1 MQQLH
6 GSGKTTVLVER
17 IVNKI
22 INQKIDIDKLLIVT
36 FTNAAASEMRQR
48 ILEAI
53 YSKIDENP
61 ENTDLQRQI
70 LLLSKANISTIHS
83 FCLEVIKNYFYEIG
97 VSSNFRI
104 GDTSEIEL
112 LKQETLEE
120 VFEKLY
126 EENNEQFINLVNTY
140 SGYRDD
146 DTLKELILKIYNYS
160 QSMPFPEEWI
170 KMSVEKFNLENKL
183 EQDFA
188 KTLWGKILVEYFI
201 DEIKSCIN
209 ELEGLSIKLRKE
221 LDLEKYYGVILN
233 DIENLKSLVKE
244 NQTWDDI
251 YVNSNNIKFE
261 TWPRQAKTDCEL
273 KDESKSI
280 RDGVKDRVKD
290 LNKKIFIYSSE
301 EANKDIY
308 EMHSI
313 LKAIQDVI
321 LEFSSKYQE
330 NKKDKNIIDFNDIEH
345 YALKILVKKDEEGNS
360 VPTDIAKN
368 YKEKFVEIA
377 IDEYQDS
384 NLVQEYILTTISNGN
399 NIFMVGDV
407 KQSIYK
413 FRQARPELFL
423 EKYDKYVLAE
433 DENIECKEDTK
444 IQLFKNF
451 RSRKNILDITNI
463 VFQNIMSK
471 KLGDIDYDE
480 KEYLNCGASFEENKD
495 ILTSGKVELD
505 IIDLSKDETEEDA
518 VGVGFLPQG
527 HVVSVT
533 SLNSDGYPNLDPQ
546 DDVMLEKNE
555 TEAKFLANR
564 IKELLDSDL
573 YVYDKKQGYR
583 KVTYKDIVILLRT
596 TSNVANIYEKEL
608 NKLEL
613 PVFSDSTSSYFETE
627 EIQTILSVLRIIDNP
642 NSDIPLV
649 TVLRSEIG
657 GFTDNE
663 LVEIRLASK
672 NTSYYEALEEV
683 KKSSE
688 ESELKQKVISFLNM
702 LEEWQQKQEYLSLD
716 ELIWYI
722 YESTNYYDFVNSNPN
737 GELKT
742 ANLKLLFE
750 KAKDYEKASF
760 KGLYNFINYID
771 KISKSSGDQSSAKL
785 IGENENVIRIMSIHK
800 SKGLEFPVVFLC
812 GTGKMFNVQDLN
824 QSILLHQDMG
834 FGPKYINYERK
845 IEYNTLAKESI
856 RVKTLNEILS
866 EEMRLLYVALTRAKE
881 KLIITGCDK
890 NLKKSITQKESM
902 VSKENE
908 KLDIVNIRKA
918 KSYLDWLEL
927 VYVNNKEKIDEILEV
942 NFVNKN
948 EINDKSDVKE
958 DEQLKDNIRSW
969 NEENIELQKKVDK
982 LLSWEYPYM
991 KSTKIEAKA
1000 SVTDIAKGKK
1010 KELIDITEKPK
1021 FLSEKE
1027 KLNKAEIGTL
1037 MHLIMQKIDFRKTYN
1052 EELVK
1057 ELIQELIATKIIN
1070 ENQAQY
1076 INIQKILKFTKS
1088 DLYLELKEAKEVQK
1102 EKPFYIYISANEV
1115 YENQTEEKILVQGII
1130 DLYYINKDDK
1140 IVLVDYKTDYVTN
1153 NNEQE
1158 LIDKYKG
1165 QLEIYKRALEQ
1176 ALKKQVEAVYIYS
1189 IYLDR
1194 RIRL

>member
-1 MQQLH
+1 MQLLR

-17 IVNKI
+17 IINKI
-22 INQKIDIDKLLIVT
+22 INEKIDIDKLLIVT

-61 ENTDLQRQI
+61 ENLDLQRQI
-70 LLLSKANISTIHS
+70 LLLNKANISTIHS

-97 VSSNFRI
+97 ISSNFRI

-112 LKQETLEE
+112 LKQESLEE
-120 VFEKLY
+120 IFEKLY
-126 EENNEQFINLVNTY
+126 EEKNEEFIELVNTY

-146 DTLKELILKIYNYS
+146 DSLKELILKIYNYS
-160 QSMPFPEEWI
+160 QSMPFPAEWI
-170 KMSVEKFNLENKL
+170 NESVEKFNLSDKL
-183 EQDFA
+183 EQDFG

-201 DEIKSCIN
+201 DEIKSCISD
-209 ELEGLSIKLRKE
+209 LESLVIKLQRE
-221 LDLEKYYGVILN
+221 LDLEKYYSVILN
-233 DIENLKSLVKE
+233 DIENLKKLVKE
-244 NQTWDDI
+244 NESWNDI
-251 YVNSNNIKFE
+251 YINLNNIKFE

-273 KDESKSI
+273 KDECKEV
-280 RDGVKDRVKD
+280 RDEVKERVKD

-301 EANKDIY
+301 EANQDIY
-308 EMHSI
+308 EMYKI
-313 LKAIQDVI
+313 LKSLEKVI
-321 LEFSSKYQE
+321 LEFSNRYQE

-345 YALKILVKKDEEGNS
+345 YALKILVKKDEEENY
-360 VPTDIAKN
+360 VPTDIALN

-423 EKYDKYVLAE
+423 EKYDKYILAE
-433 DENIECKEDTK
+433 DEETTCNEDTK

-451 RSRKNILDITNI
+451 RSRKNVLDFTNI
-463 VFQNIMSK
+463 IFENIMSK
-471 KLGDIDYDE
+471 KLGDIDYNE
-480 KEYLNCGASFEENKD
+480 KEYLNLGANFEECNE
-495 ILTSGKVELD
+495 LTSGKVELD
-505 IIDLSKDETEEDA
+505 IIDLAENDD
-518 VGVGFLPQG
+518 VGVDD
-527 HVVSVT
+527 SV
-533 SLNSDGYPNLDPQ
+533 DPKQ
-546 DDVMLEKNE
+546 QNDDEQILEKTE
-555 TEAKFLANR
+555 LEAKFVANK
-564 IKELLDSDL
+564 IKELLDSNL
-573 YVYDKKQGYR
+573 HVYDKKQGYR

-596 TSNVANIYEKEL
+596 TSNVANTYEKEL

-649 TVLRSEIG
+649 TVMRSEIG

-683 KKSSE
+683 KNKSE
-688 ESELKQKVISFLNM
+688 ESKLKQKVIGFLKM
-702 LEEWQQKQEYLSLD
+702 LEEWQQKQEYLALD

-771 KISKSSGDQSSAKL
+771 KISKSSGDGLSAKL

-824 QSILLHQDMG
+824 ESILLHQDMG

-845 IEYNTLAKESI
+845 IEYNTLAKEAI
-856 RVKTLNEILS
+856 KVKTLNEILS

-890 NLKKSITQKESM
+890 DLKKSILQKENS
-902 VSKENE
+902 N
-908 KLDIVNIRKA
+908 LDIVNIRKA

-927 VYVNNKEKIDEILEV
+927 VYLNNKEKIDDILEAD
-942 NFVNKN
+942 FINKN
-948 EINDKSDVKE
+948 EIKEELDKKE
-958 DEQLKDNIRSW
+958 QETESNIRLW
-969 NEENIELQKKVDK
+969 NEVDK
-982 LLSWEYPYM
+982 ELENKVEKLLNWEYPYI
-991 KSTKIEAKA
+991 KSTMIAVKA
-1000 SVTDIAKGKK
+1000 SVTEISKGKK
-1010 KELIDITEKPK
+1010 KDLIDITEKPK
-1021 FLSEKE
+1021 FLSEKQE
-1027 KLNKAEIGTL
+1027 LNKAEIGTL
-1037 MHLIMQKIDFRKTYN
+1037 MHLVLQKLDFSKIYTQGTI
-1052 EELVK
+1052 K
-1057 ELIQELIATKIIN
+1057 ELIQELIASKIIN
-1070 ENQAQY
+1070 ENQSKY
-1076 INIQKILKFTKS
+1076 INIQKILKFTES
-1088 DLYLELKEAKEVQK
+1088 DLYKELKVAKEVHK
-1102 EKPFYIYISANEV
+1102 EKPFYIYISSNEI
-1115 YENQTEEKILVQGII
+1115 YNDETDEKILVQGII
-1130 DLYYINKDDK
+1130 DLYYIDK
-1140 IVLVDYKTDYVTN
+1140 NGKLILVDYKTDYVAN

-1176 ALKKQVEAVYIYS
+1176 ALNKPVEAVYIYS
-1189 IYLDR
+1189 TDLGKKVLI
-1194 RIRL
+1194 

>member
-1 MQQLH
+1 MQLLR

-17 IVNKI
+17 IINKI
-22 INQKIDIDKLLIVT
+22 INEKIDIDKLLIVT

-61 ENTDLQRQI
+61 ENLDLQRQI
-70 LLLSKANISTIHS
+70 LLLNKANISTIHS

-126 EENNEQFINLVNTY
+126 EEKNEEFIELVNTY
-140 SGYRDD
+140 CGYRDD
-146 DTLKELILKIYNYS
+146 STLKELILKTYNYS
-160 QSMPFPEEWI
+160 QSMPFPIEWI
-170 KMSVEKFNLENKL
+170 KESVEKLNLKDKM
-183 EQDFA
+183 EQDFG
-188 KTLWGKILVEYFI
+188 KTLWGAILLEYFI
-201 DEIKSCIN
+201 DEIKSCISD
-209 ELEGLSIKLRKE
+209 LEGLFIKLQKE
-221 LDLEKYYGVILN
+221 FDLERYYSVILN
-233 DIENLKSLVKE
+233 DIENLKTLIKE

-251 YVNSNNIKFE
+251 YINLNNVRFE
-261 TWPRQAKTDCEL
+261 TWPRQSKTDCEL
-273 KDESKSI
+273 KDECKTI
-280 RDGVKDRVKD
+280 RDEVKERVKD

-301 EANKDIY
+301 EANQDIY
-308 EMHSI
+308 EMYKI
-313 LKAIQDVI
+313 LKSLQQII
-321 LEFSSKYQE
+321 LEFSNKYQE

-345 YALKILVKKDEEGNS
+345 YALKILLKKDEEENY
-360 VPTDIAKN
+360 VPTDIALN

-423 EKYDKYVLAE
+423 EKYDKYILAE
-433 DENIECKEDTK
+433 DENITCKEDTK

-451 RSRKNILDITNI
+451 RSRKNVLDFTNI
-463 VFQNIMSK
+463 IFENIMSK
-471 KLGDIDYDE
+471 KLGDIDYNE
-480 KEYLNCGASFEENKD
+480 KEYLNLGANFEASNE
-495 ILTSGKVELD
+495 LASGKVELD
-505 IIDLSKDETEEDA
+505 IIDLSSEETEENEVDEA
-518 VGVGFLPQG
+518 
-527 HVVSVT
+527 
-533 SLNSDGYPNLDPQ
+533 
-546 DDVMLEKNE
+546 MLEKTE
-555 TEAKFLANR
+555 LEAKFVASR
-564 IKELLDSDL
+564 IKELLDSNL
-573 YVYDKKQGYR
+573 HVYDKKQGYR

-596 TSNVANIYEKEL
+596 TSNVANVYEKEL
-608 NKLEL
+608 NKIEL
-613 PVFSDSTSSYFETE
+613 PVFSDSASSYFETE

-649 TVLRSEIG
+649 TVMRSKIG

-683 KKSSE
+683 KNSNE
-688 ESELKQKVISFLNM
+688 ESELKQKVVSFLNM
-702 LEEWQQKQEYLSLD
+702 LEEWQQKQEYLALD

-771 KISKSSGDQSSAKL
+771 KISKSSGDVGSAKL

-845 IEYNTLAKESI
+845 IEYNTLAKEAI

-890 NLKKSITQKESM
+890 NLKESVVQKENS
-902 VSKENE
+902 N
-908 KLDIVNIRKA
+908 LDIVNIRKA

-927 VYVNNKEKIDEILEV
+927 VYLKNKEKIDDILEV

-948 EINDKSDVKE
+948 DIKEGLNSEEKSEKSINGLDEVDKK
-958 DEQLKDNIRSW
+958 I
-969 NEENIELQKKVDK
+969 EEKVDN
-982 LLSWEYPYM
+982 LLNWKYLYI
-991 KSTKIEAKA
+991 KSTEMEGKA

-1010 KELIDITEKPK
+1010 KNLIDITEKPK
-1021 FLSEKE
+1021 FLNENQE
-1027 KLNKAEIGTL
+1027 LNKTEIGTL
-1037 MHLIMQKIDFRKTYN
+1037 MHLVLQKLDFTETYT
-1052 EELVK
+1052 EETIK
-1057 ELIQELIATKIIN
+1057 ELIQQLIASKIIN
-1070 ENQAQY
+1070 ENQAKY
-1076 INIQKILKFTKS
+1076 INTQKILKFTES
-1088 DLYLELKEAKEVQK
+1088 ELYKELKEAKEVHK
-1102 EKPFYIYISANEV
+1102 EKPFYIYISSDEL
-1115 YENQTEEKILVQGII
+1115 YSDGTDEKILVQGII
-1130 DLYYINKDDK
+1130 DLYYIDK
-1140 IVLVDYKTDYVTN
+1140 NDKLILVDYKTDYVAN
-1153 NNEQE
+1153 DEQE
-1158 LIDKYKG
+1158 LVDKY
-1165 QLEIYKRALEQ
+1165 
-1176 ALKKQVEAVYIYS
+1176 
-1189 IYLDR
+1189 
-1194 RIRL
+1194 

>member
-1 MQQLH
+1 MQLLR

-17 IVNKI
+17 IINKI
-22 INQKIDIDKLLIVT
+22 INEKIDIDKLLIVT

-61 ENTDLQRQI
+61 ENLDLQRQI
-70 LLLSKANISTIHS
+70 LLLNKANISTIHS

-97 VSSNFRI
+97 ISSNFRI

-126 EENNEQFINLVNTY
+126 EEKNEEFIELVNIY

-146 DTLKELILKIYNYS
+146 SSLKELILKIYNYS
-160 QSMPFPEEWI
+160 QSMPFPAEWI
-170 KMSVEKFNLENKL
+170 NESVEKFNLENKL
-183 EQDFA
+183 EQDFG
-188 KTLWGKILVEYFI
+188 KTLWGQILLEYFI
-201 DEIKSCIN
+201 DEIKSCISD
-209 ELEGLSIKLRKE
+209 LEGLTIKLERE
-221 LDLEKYYGVILN
+221 FDLERYYSVILN
-233 DIENLKSLVKE
+233 DIENLKKLVKE
-244 NQTWDDI
+244 NQTWNDI
-251 YVNSNNIKFE
+251 YINLNNIKFE

-273 KDESKSI
+273 KDECKQI
-280 RDGVKDRVKD
+280 RDEVKERVKD

-301 EANKDIY
+301 EANQDIY
-308 EMHSI
+308 EMYGI
-313 LKAIQDVI
+313 LKSLQQVI
-321 LEFSSKYQE
+321 LEFSNKYQE

-345 YALKILVKKDEEGNS
+345 YALKILVKKDEEENY
-360 VPTDIAKN
+360 VPTDIALN

-423 EKYDKYVLAE
+423 EKYDKYILAE
-433 DENIECKEDTK
+433 DEEVTCNEDTK

-451 RSRKNILDITNI
+451 RSRKNVLDFTNI
-463 VFQNIMSK
+463 IFENIMSK
-471 KLGDIDYDE
+471 KLGDIDYNE
-480 KEYLNCGASFEENKD
+480 KEYLNLGADFEECKE
-495 ILTSGKVELD
+495 LTSGKVELD
-505 IIDLSKDETEEDA
+505 IIDLSEQIEEEN
-518 VGVGFLPQG
+518 VGVALLG
-527 HVVSVT
+527 
-533 SLNSDGYPNLDPQ
+533 DPQ
-546 DDVMLEKNE
+546 QNDDVVLEKTE
-555 TEAKFLANR
+555 LEAKFVSNR
-564 IKELLDSDL
+564 IKELLESNL
-573 YVYDKKQGYR
+573 HIYDKKHGYR
-583 KVTYKDIVILLRT
+583 KITYKDIVILLRT

-649 TVLRSEIG
+649 TVMRSEIG

-683 KKSSE
+683 KN
-688 ESELKQKVISFLNM
+688 ESGESNLKQKVIGFLKM
-702 LEEWQQKQEYLSLD
+702 LEEWQQKQEYLALD

-771 KISKSSGDQSSAKL
+771 KISKSSGDVGSAKL

-824 QSILLHQDMG
+824 QNILLHQDMG

-845 IEYNTLAKESI
+845 IEYNTLAKEAI

-890 NLKKSITQKESM
+890 NLKKSISQKENS
-902 VSKENE
+902 N
-908 KLDIVNIRKA
+908 LDIVNIRKA

-927 VYVNNKEKIDEILEV
+927 VHLNDKEKTDDILEV

-948 EINDKSDVKE
+948 EIKE
-958 DEQLKDNIRSW
+958 ELDNKEQETEGNIRLW
-969 NEENIELQKKVDK
+969 NEVDK
-982 LLSWEYPYM
+982 ELENKVEKLLNWEYPYI
-991 KSTKIEAKA
+991 KSTMIGVKA
-1000 SVTDIAKGKK
+1000 SVTGISKGKK
-1010 KELIDITEKPK
+1010 KDLIDITEKPK
-1021 FLSEKE
+1021 FLSEKQE
-1027 KLNKAEIGTL
+1027 LSKAEIGTL
-1037 MHLIMQKIDFRKTYN
+1037 MHLVMQKLDFSKIYDEDR
-1052 EELVK
+1052 VK
-1057 ELIQELIATKIIN
+1057 ELVQELIASKIIN
-1070 ENQAQY
+1070 ENQARY
-1076 INIQKILKFTKS
+1076 INVQKVLKFTES
-1088 DLYLELKEAKEVQK
+1088 NLYLELKEAKEVHK
-1102 EKPFYIYISANEV
+1102 EKPFYIYISSNEI
-1115 YENQTEEKILVQGII
+1115 YNDETDEKILVQGII
-1130 DLYYINKDDK
+1130 DLYYIDK
-1140 IVLVDYKTDYVTN
+1140 NGKLILVDYKTDYVAD

-1176 ALKKQVEAVYIYS
+1176 ALNKKVEAVYIYS
-1189 IYLDR
+1189 THLDKK
-1194 RIRL
+1194 ISL

>member
-1 MQQLH
+1 MQQLR

-22 INQKIDIDKLLIVT
+22 INERIDIDKLLIVT
-36 FTNAAASEMRQR
+36 FTNAAAAEMRQR

-53 YSKIDENP
+53 YEKIDENP
-61 ENTDLQRQI
+61 DNTDLQKQII
-70 LLLSKANISTIHS
+70 LLNKANISTIHS

-97 VSSNFRI
+97 ISSNFRI

-126 EENNEQFINLVNTY
+126 EEKNEQFINLVNTY

-146 DTLKELILKIYNYS
+146 DSLKELILKIYNYS

-170 KMSVEKFNLENKL
+170 KESTEKFNLRDSL
-183 EQDFA
+183 EQDFS
-188 KTLWGKILVEYFI
+188 KTSWGKILLDFFC
-201 DEIKSCIN
+201 DEVKSCISD
-209 ELEGLSIKLRKE
+209 LEKASTNLKGE

-233 DIENLKSLVKE
+233 DIENLKSLVKDD
-244 NQTWDDI
+244 QTWDDI
-251 YVNSNNIKFE
+251 YIKINNIKFE
-261 TWPRQAKTDCEL
+261 TWPRQAITDSEL
-273 KDESKSI
+273 KDKCKEI
-280 RDGVKDRVKD
+280 RDNVKNRIKD
-290 LNKKIFIYSSE
+290 LSKKLFIYSSN
-301 EANKDIY
+301 EANIDIY
-308 EMHSI
+308 EMYTI
-313 LKAIQDVI
+313 LKAMQDVI
-321 LEFSSKYQE
+321 LEFSKKYQE

-345 YALKILVKKDEEGNS
+345 YALKILVRKDGEGNYI
-360 VPTDIAKN
+360 PTDVAMN
-368 YKEKFVEIA
+368 YKKKFVEIA

-433 DENIECKEDTK
+433 DEEIKCMEDTK
-444 IQLFKNF
+444 IQLFQNF

-463 VFQNIMSK
+463 IFEDIMSK
-471 KLGDIDYDE
+471 KLGDIDYNE
-480 KEYLNCGASFEENKD
+480 KEYLNCGANFEEPNEE
-495 ILTSGKVELD
+495 IQLSGKVELD
-505 IIDLSKDETEEDA
+505 IIDLADEED
-518 VGVGFLPQG
+518 GVEDNEAEE
-527 HVVSVT
+527 VI
-533 SLNSDGYPNLDPQ
+533 
-546 DDVMLEKNE
+546 LEKAE
-555 TEAKFLANR
+555 IEAKFVANR
-564 IKELLDSDL
+564 IKELLDSNL
-573 YVYDKKQGYR
+573 HVYDRKQGYR

-596 TSNVANIYEKEL
+596 TSNVANIYEREL

-627 EIQTILSVLRIIDNP
+627 EIQTILSVLKIIDNP
-642 NSDIPLV
+642 NSDIPLAC
-649 TVLRSEIG
+649 VLRSEIG

-663 LVEIRLASK
+663 LVEIRLNSK
-672 NTSYYEALEEV
+672 NTSYYEALEEM
-683 KKSSE
+683 KNSNE
-688 ESELKQKVISFLNM
+688 ESALKIKVIEFLKM

-771 KISKSSGDQSSAKL
+771 KISKSSGDMGSAKL

-845 IEYNTLAKESI
+845 IEYSTLAKEAI
-856 RVKTLNEILS
+856 RIKSLNEILS
-866 EEMRLLYVALTRAKE
+866 EEMRLLYVATTRAKE

-890 NLKKSITQKESM
+890 NLKKSLAEKESM
-902 VSKENE
+902 TSKEG

-927 VYVNNKEKIDEILEV
+927 VYVNNKEEIEDILETK
-942 NFVNKN
+942 FLNKN
-948 EINDKSDVKE
+948 EIKENENSDEKE
-958 DEQLKDNIRSW
+958 EVDNKLEDWKNGDE
-969 NEENIELQKKVDK
+969 ELLSKVDK
-982 LLSWEYPYM
+982 LLSWKYPYM
-991 KSTKIEAKA
+991 MSTKIEGKA
-1000 SVTDIAKGKK
+1000 SVTDIAKGKR

-1021 FLSEKE
+1021 FLNKNQELS
-1027 KLNKAEIGTL
+1027 KAEIGTL
-1037 MHLIMQKIDFRKTYN
+1037 MHLIMQKLDSKKDYDERDI
-1052 EELVK
+1052 K
-1057 ELIQELIATKIIN
+1057 ELIQELIASKIIN
-1070 ENQAQY
+1070 ENQAKY
-1076 INIQKILKFTKS
+1076 INVKKILNFARS
-1088 DLYLELKEAKEVQK
+1088 DFYKELKEAKEIQK
-1102 EKPFYIYISANEV
+1102 ERPFYIYISSKEI
-1115 YENQTEEKILVQGII
+1115 YDDETDEKILVQGII
-1130 DLYYINKDDK
+1130 DLYYINKDNQL
-1140 IVLVDYKTDYVTN
+1140 ILVDYKTDYVAN

-1165 QLEIYKRALEQ
+1165 QLSIYKRALEQ
-1176 ALKKQVEAVYIYS
+1176 ALNRKVEAAYIYS
-1189 IYLDR
+1189 IYLDKKLECK
-1194 RIRL
+1194 I

>member
-1 MQQLH
+1 MQRLL

-17 IVNKI
+17 IVKKI
-22 INQKIDIDKLLIVT
+22 INDRIDIDKLLIVT
-36 FTNAAASEMRQR
+36 FTNAAAAEMRQR

-53 YSKIDENP
+53 YEKIDENP
-61 ENTDLQRQI
+61 DNTDLQKQII
-70 LLLSKANISTIHS
+70 LLNKANISTIHA

-97 VSSNFRI
+97 ISSNFRI

-126 EENNEQFINLVNTY
+126 EEKNEQFINLVNTY

-146 DTLKELILKIYNYS
+146 DSLKELILKIYNYS

-170 KMSVEKFNLENKL
+170 KESTEKFNLREAI
-183 EQDFA
+183 EQDFS
-188 KTLWGKILVEYFI
+188 KTLWGKILVDFFY
-201 DEIKSCIN
+201 DEVKSCISD
-209 ELEGLSIKLRKE
+209 LEKVSTNLKEE

-233 DIENLKSLVKE
+233 DIENLKSLVKDD
-244 NQTWDDI
+244 QTWDDI
-251 YVNSNNIKFE
+251 YIKINNIKFE
-261 TWPRQAKTDCEL
+261 TWPRQAKTDSEL
-273 KDESKSI
+273 KDKCKEI
-280 RDGVKDRVKD
+280 RDNVKNRIKD
-290 LNKKIFIYSSE
+290 LSKKLFIYSSN
-301 EANKDIY
+301 EANIDIY
-308 EMHSI
+308 EMYTI
-313 LKAIQDVI
+313 LKAMQDVI
-321 LEFSSKYQE
+321 LEFSKKYQE

-345 YALKILVKKDEEGNS
+345 YALKILVRKDEEGNYI
-360 VPTDIAKN
+360 PTDVSMN
-368 YKEKFVEIA
+368 YKKKFVEIA

-433 DENIECKEDTK
+433 DEEINCMEDTK
-444 IQLFKNF
+444 IQLFQNF
-451 RSRKNILDITNI
+451 RSRKNILNITNI
-463 VFQNIMSK
+463 IFEDIMSK
-471 KLGDIDYDE
+471 KLGDIDYNE
-480 KEYLNCGASFEENKD
+480 KEYLNCGANFEEPNKE
-495 ILTSGKVELD
+495 IQLSGKVELD
-505 IIDLSKDETEEDA
+505 IIDLADEED
-518 VGVGFLPQG
+518 GVEDNEAEE
-527 HVVSVT
+527 VI
-533 SLNSDGYPNLDPQ
+533 
-546 DDVMLEKNE
+546 LEKAE
-555 TEAKFLANR
+555 IEAKFVANR
-564 IKELLDSDL
+564 IKELLDSNL
-573 YVYDKKQGYR
+573 HVYDRKQGYR

-596 TSNVANIYEKEL
+596 TSNVANIYEREL
-608 NKLEL
+608 NKLDL

-627 EIQTILSVLRIIDNP
+627 EIQTILSVLKIIDNP
-642 NSDIPLV
+642 NSDIPLAC
-649 TVLRSEIG
+649 VLRSEIG

-663 LVEIRLASK
+663 LVEIRLNSK
-672 NTSYYEALEEV
+672 NTSYYEALEEM
-683 KKSSE
+683 KNSNE
-688 ESELKQKVISFLNM
+688 ESALKIKVIEFLKM

-771 KISKSSGDQSSAKL
+771 KISKSSGDMGSAKL

-845 IEYNTLAKESI
+845 IEYSTLAKEAI
-856 RVKTLNEILS
+856 RIKSLNEILS
-866 EEMRLLYVALTRAKE
+866 EEMRLLYVATTRAKE

-890 NLKKSITQKESM
+890 NLKKSLAEKESM
-902 VSKENE
+902 TSKINSE
-908 KLDIVNIRKA
+908 KLDIANIRKA

-927 VYVNNKEKIDEILEV
+927 VYVNNKDKIEDILETK
-942 NFVNKN
+942 FLNKN
-948 EINDKSDVKE
+948 EIKENEVYDK
-958 DEQLKDNIRSW
+958 
-969 NEENIELQKKVDK
+969 NEEVNSELEDWKNEGQELLSKVDK
-982 LLSWEYPYM
+982 LLSWKYPYM
-991 KSTKIEAKA
+991 TSTKIEGKA
-1000 SVTDIAKGKK
+1000 SVTDIAKGKR

-1021 FLSEKE
+1021 FLNQSEK
-1027 KLNKAEIGTL
+1027 LSKAEIGTL
-1037 MHLIMQKIDFRKTYN
+1037 MHLIMQKLDFKKDYD
-1052 EELVK
+1052 EKDIK
-1057 ELIQELIATKIIN
+1057 ELIQLLIASKIIN
-1070 ENQAQY
+1070 ENQAKY
-1076 INIQKILKFTKS
+1076 INVKKILNFTGS
-1088 DLYLELKEAKEVQK
+1088 DFYKELKEAKEIQK
-1102 EKPFYIYISANEV
+1102 ERPFYIYISSKEI
-1115 YENQTEEKILVQGII
+1115 YDDEIDEKILVQGII
-1130 DLYYINKDDK
+1130 DLYYINKDDQL
-1140 IVLVDYKTDYVTN
+1140 ILVDYKTDYVAN

-1165 QLEIYKRALEQ
+1165 QLSIYKRALEQ
-1176 ALKKQVEAVYIYS
+1176 ALNRKVEAAYIYS
-1189 IYLDR
+1189 IYLDKK
-1194 RIRL
+1194 IECKI

>member
-1 MQQLH
+1 MQLLR

-17 IVNKI
+17 IINKI
-22 INQKIDIDKLLIVT
+22 INEKIDIDKLLIVT

-61 ENTDLQRQI
+61 ENLDLQRQI
-70 LLLSKANISTIHS
+70 LLLNKANISTIHS

-97 VSSNFRI
+97 ISSNFRI

-112 LKQETLEE
+112 LKQESLEE
-120 VFEKLY
+120 IFEKLY
-126 EENNEQFINLVNTY
+126 EEKNEEFIELVNTY

-146 DTLKELILKIYNYS
+146 DSLKELILKIYNYS
-160 QSMPFPEEWI
+160 QSMPFPAEWI
-170 KMSVEKFNLENKL
+170 NESVERFNLSDKL
-183 EQDFA
+183 EQDFE

-209 ELEGLSIKLRKE
+209 DLQNLVTKLERE
-221 LDLEKYYGVILN
+221 FDLERYYWLILN
-233 DIENLKSLVKE
+233 DIENLKYLVKE
-244 NQTWDDI
+244 NESWNDI
-251 YVNSNNIKFE
+251 YINLNNIKFE

-273 KDESKSI
+273 KDECKEV
-280 RDGVKDRVKD
+280 RDEVKERVKD

-301 EANKDIY
+301 EANQDIY
-308 EMHSI
+308 EMYGI
-313 LKAIQDVI
+313 LKSLQQVI
-321 LEFSSKYQE
+321 LEFSNKYQE

-345 YALKILVKKDEEGNS
+345 YALKILVKKDEEENY
-360 VPTDIAKN
+360 VPTDIALN

-423 EKYDKYVLAE
+423 EKYDKYILAE
-433 DENIECKEDTK
+433 DEGTTCNEDTK

-451 RSRKNILDITNI
+451 RSRKNVLDFTNI
-463 VFQNIMSK
+463 IFENIMSK
-471 KLGDIDYDE
+471 KLGDIDYNE
-480 KEYLNCGASFEENKD
+480 KEYLNLGANFEECKE
-495 ILTSGKVELD
+495 LTSDKVELD
-505 IIDLSKDETEEDA
+505 IIDLAENDD
-518 VGVGFLPQG
+518 VGVDD
-527 HVVSVT
+527 SV
-533 SLNSDGYPNLDPQ
+533 DPQ
-546 DDVMLEKNE
+546 QNDDDIILEKTE
-555 TEAKFLANR
+555 LEAKFVSNR
-564 IKELLDSDL
+564 IKELLDSNL
-573 YVYDKKQGYR
+573 HVYDKKQGYR

-613 PVFSDSTSSYFETE
+613 PVFSDSTTSYFETE

-649 TVLRSEIG
+649 TVMRSEIG

-683 KKSSE
+683 KNKSE
-688 ESELKQKVISFLNM
+688 ESKLKQKVIGFLKM
-702 LEEWQQKQEYLSLD
+702 LEEWQQKQEYLALD

-771 KISKSSGDQSSAKL
+771 KISKSSGDGLSAKL

-824 QSILLHQDMG
+824 ESILLHQDMG

-845 IEYNTLAKESI
+845 IEYNTLAKEAI

-890 NLKKSITQKESM
+890 NLKKSISQKENS
-902 VSKENE
+902 N
-908 KLDIVNIRKA
+908 LDIVNIRKA

-927 VYVNNKEKIDEILEV
+927 VYLNNKEKIDDILEV
-942 NFVNKN
+942 DFINKN
-948 EINDKSDVKE
+948 EIKE
-958 DEQLKDNIRSW
+958 ELDNKEQETESNIRLW
-969 NEENIELQKKVDK
+969 NEVDK
-982 LLSWEYPYM
+982 ELENKVEKLLNWEYPYI
-991 KSTKIEAKA
+991 KSTMIGVKA
-1000 SVTDIAKGKK
+1000 SVTEISKGKK
-1010 KELIDITEKPK
+1010 KDLIDITEKPK
-1021 FLSEKE
+1021 FLSEKQE
-1027 KLNKAEIGTL
+1027 LNKAEIGTL
-1037 MHLIMQKIDFRKTYN
+1037 MHLVIQKLDFDKTYDEN
-1052 EELVK
+1052 LIK
-1057 ELIQELIATKIIN
+1057 ELIQELIASKIIN
-1070 ENQAQY
+1070 ENQARY
-1076 INIQKILKFTKS
+1076 INIQKVLKFTES
-1088 DLYLELKEAKEVQK
+1088 DLYLELREAKEVHK
-1102 EKPFYIYISANEV
+1102 EKPFYIYISSNEI
-1115 YENQTEEKILVQGII
+1115 YNDETNEKILVQGII
-1130 DLYYINKDDK
+1130 DLYYINKEDK
-1140 IVLVDYKTDYVTN
+1140 LILVDYKTDYVAN

-1176 ALKKQVEAVYIYS
+1176 ALNKPVEAVYIYS

-1194 RIRL
+1194 KILI

>member
-1 MQQLH
+1 MQLLR

-17 IVNKI
+17 IINKI
-22 INQKIDIDKLLIVT
+22 INDKIDIDKLLIVT

-70 LLLSKANISTIHS
+70 SLLNKANISTIHS

-126 EENNEQFINLVNTY
+126 EEKNEEFIELVNTY

-146 DTLKELILKIYNYS
+146 DTLKELVLKIYNYS
-160 QSMPFPEEWI
+160 QSMPFPDEWI
-170 KMSVEKFNLENKL
+170 KESVEKFNLKDEL
-183 EQDFA
+183 EQDFG
-188 KTLWGKILVEYFI
+188 KTLWGKILSEYFT
-201 DEIKSCIN
+201 DEIKSCISD
-209 ELEGLSIKLRKE
+209 LEGLSIKIQKE
-221 LDLEKYYGVILN
+221 IDLERYYSVILN

-244 NQTWDDI
+244 NENWDDI
-251 YVNSNNIKFE
+251 YINLNSIKFE
-261 TWPRQAKTDCEL
+261 TWPRQSKTDCEL
-273 KDESKSI
+273 KDECKQI
-280 RDGVKDRVKD
+280 RDAVKDRVKD
-290 LNKKIFIYSSE
+290 LNKKIFIYSSD
-301 EANKDIY
+301 EANQDIY
-308 EMHSI
+308 EMHSV
-313 LKAIQDVI
+313 LNVLQKVI
-321 LEFSSKYQE
+321 LEFSNKYQE

-345 YALKILVKKDEEGNS
+345 YALKILVKKDEQGKYI
-360 VPTDIAKN
+360 PTDIALN

-413 FRQARPELFL
+413 FRGARPELFL
-423 EKYDKYVLAE
+423 EKYDKYILAE
-433 DENIECKEDTK
+433 DESAQCKEDTK

-451 RSRKNILDITNI
+451 RSRKSVLDFTNI
-463 VFQNIMSK
+463 IFENIMSK
-471 KLGDIDYDE
+471 KLGDIDYNE
-480 KEYLNCGASFEENKD
+480 KEYLNLGANFEECD
-495 ILTSGKVELD
+495 QLTSGKVELD
-505 IIDLSKDETEEDA
+505 IIELSENED
-518 VGVGFLPQG
+518 VGVDVLG
-527 HVVSVT
+527 
-533 SLNSDGYPNLDPQ
+533 DPQ
-546 DDVMLEKNE
+546 QNDDDIILEK
-555 TEAKFLANR
+555 TELEARFVANR
-564 IKELLDSDL
+564 IKELLDSNL
-573 YVYDKKQGYR
+573 HIYDKKQGCR

-613 PVFSDSTSSYFETE
+613 PVFSDSTLSYFETE

-649 TVLRSEIG
+649 TVMRSEIG

-683 KKSSE
+683 KNSNE
-688 ESELKQKVISFLNM
+688 ESNLKEKVIDFLSM
-702 LEEWQQKQEYLSLD
+702 LEEWQQKQEYLALD

-771 KISKSSGDQSSAKL
+771 KISKSSGDVGSAKL

-824 QSILLHQDMG
+824 ENILLHQDMG

-845 IEYNTLAKESI
+845 IEYNTLAKEAI

-881 KLIITGCDK
+881 QLIITGCDK
-890 NLKKSITQKESM
+890 NLKKSIAQKETG
-902 VSKENE
+902 NI
-908 KLDIVNIRKA
+908 DIVNIRKA

-927 VYVNNKEKIDEILEV
+927 VYLNNKEKTDDILEV
-942 NFVNKN
+942 NFINKN
-948 EINDKSDVKE
+948 EIKE
-958 DEQLKDNIRSW
+958 NLN
-969 NEENIELQKKVDK
+969 NEEQTEKNINDLNEVDKELEDKVDK
-982 LLSWEYPYM
+982 LLNWKYLYINSAEM
-991 KSTKIEAKA
+991 EGKA

-1010 KELIDITEKPK
+1010 KNLIDITEKPK
-1021 FLSEKE
+1021 FLNGSQE
-1027 KLNKAEIGTL
+1027 LNKAEIGTL
-1037 MHLIMQKIDFRKTYN
+1037 MHLVLQKLDFTATYT
-1052 EELVK
+1052 EVTIK
-1057 ELIQELIATKIIN
+1057 ELIQRLIASKIIN
-1070 ENQAQY
+1070 ENQAKY
-1076 INIQKILKFTKS
+1076 IDIEKILKFTES
-1088 DLYLELKEAKEVQK
+1088 DLYKELKEAKELQK
-1102 EKPFYIYISANEV
+1102 EKPFYIYISSNEI
-1115 YENQTEEKILVQGII
+1115 YNDETDEKILVQGII
-1130 DLYYINKDDK
+1130 DLYYIDK
-1140 IVLVDYKTDYVTN
+1140 NDKLILVDYKTDYVSK

-1165 QLEIYKRALEQ
+1165 QLDIYKRALEQ
-1176 ALKKQVEAVYIYS
+1176 ALNRPVEAVYIYS
-1189 IYLDR
+1189 TYLNKK
-1194 RIRL
+1194 LANLHNL

>member
-1 MQQLH
+1 MQLLH

-17 IVNKI
+17 IINKI
-22 INQKIDIDKLLIVT
+22 INEKIDIDKLLIVT
-36 FTNAAASEMRQR
+36 FTNAVASEMRQR

-53 YSKIDENP
+53 YSKIDANP
-61 ENTDLQRQI
+61 DNLDLQRQI
-70 LLLSKANISTIHS
+70 LLLNKANISTIHS

-126 EENNEQFINLVNTY
+126 EEKNEEFIELVNTY

-146 DTLKELILKIYNYS
+146 ESLKELILKIYNYS
-160 QSMPFPEEWI
+160 QSMPFPGEWI
-170 KMSVEKFNLENKL
+170 KKSVEKFNLKDEL
-183 EQDFA
+183 EKDFG
-188 KTLWGKILVEYFI
+188 KTLWGKILLEYFI
-201 DEIKSCIN
+201 DEIKSCIRDLE
-209 ELEGLSIKLRKE
+209 ELTIKLQRE
-221 LDLEKYYGVILN
+221 FDLERYYSVISS
-233 DIENLKSLVKE
+233 DIENLKSLIKE

-251 YVNSNNIKFE
+251 YINLNNIKFE
-261 TWPRQAKTDCEL
+261 TWPRQAKTDCDL
-273 KDESKSI
+273 KDECKVV
-280 RDGVKDRVKD
+280 RDEVKERVKD
-290 LNKKIFIYSSE
+290 LAKKIFIYSSK
-301 EANKDIY
+301 EANEDIY
-308 EMHSI
+308 EMHNI
-313 LKAIQDVI
+313 LNALQKVI
-321 LEFSSKYQE
+321 LEFSNKYQE

-345 YALKILVKKDEEGNS
+345 YALKILVKKDEKGNYI
-360 VPTDIAKN
+360 PTDVALN

-399 NIFMVGDV
+399 NVFMVGDV

-423 EKYDKYVLAE
+423 EKYDRYILAE
-433 DENIECKEDTK
+433 DEDTQCKEDTK

-451 RSRKNILDITNI
+451 RSRKNVLDFTNI
-463 VFQNIMSK
+463 IFENLMSK
-471 KLGDIDYDE
+471 KLGDIDYNE
-480 KEYLNCGASFEENKD
+480 KEYLNLGANFEKTNE
-495 ILTSGKVELD
+495 LTSGKVELD
-505 IIDLSKDETEEDA
+505 VIDLSSEEVEENELDE
-518 VGVGFLPQG
+518 VI
-527 HVVSVT
+527 
-533 SLNSDGYPNLDPQ
+533 
-546 DDVMLEKNE
+546 LEK
-555 TEAKFLANR
+555 TELEARFVANR

-573 YVYDKKQGYR
+573 HVYDKKQGYR

-627 EIQTILSVLRIIDNP
+627 EIQTILAVLRIIDNP

-649 TVLRSEIG
+649 TVMRSEIG

-672 NTSYYEALEEV
+672 NTSYYEALEEI
-683 KKSSE
+683 KNSNE
-688 ESELKQKVISFLNM
+688 ESKMKQKVIDFLNM
-702 LEEWQQKQEYLSLD
+702 LEEWQQKQEYLALD

-737 GELKT
+737 GEIKT

-760 KGLYNFINYID
+760 KGLYNFISYID
-771 KISKSSGDQSSAKL
+771 KISKSSGDVGSAKL

-845 IEYNTLAKESI
+845 IEYNTLAKEAI

-890 NLKKSITQKESM
+890 NIKKSIAQKE
-902 VSKENE
+902 NLN
-908 KLDIVNIRKA
+908 LDIVNIRKS

-927 VYVNNKEKIDEILEV
+927 VYINNKEKTEDILEV

-948 EINDKSDVKE
+948 NIKENEKIEEQSKESIDNINEVDKELE
-958 DEQLKDNIRSW
+958 DE
-969 NEENIELQKKVDK
+969 VDK
-982 LLSWEYPYM
+982 LLNWKYSYI
-991 KSTKIEAKA
+991 KSTGMEGKA
-1000 SVTDIAKGKK
+1000 SVTEITKGKK
-1010 KELIDITEKPK
+1010 KNIIDITETPK
-1021 FLSEKE
+1021 FLKE
-1027 KLNKAEIGTL
+1027 NQELNKAEIGTL
-1037 MHLIMQKIDFRKTYN
+1037 MHLILQKIDFCKTYT
-1052 EELVK
+1052 EETIK
-1057 ELIQELIATKIIN
+1057 ELIQELMASKIIN
-1070 ENQAQY
+1070 ENQIRY
-1076 INIQKILKFTKS
+1076 INTQKILKFIES
-1088 DLYLELKEAKEVQK
+1088 DLYKELGEAKEVYK
-1102 EKPFYIYISANEV
+1102 EKPFYIYISSNEI
-1115 YENQTEEKILVQGII
+1115 YNDETNEKILVQGII
-1130 DLYYINKDDK
+1130 DLYYIDK
-1140 IVLVDYKTDYVTN
+1140 NDKLTLVDYKTDYVAN
-1153 NNEQE
+1153 DNEQE

-1176 ALKKQVEAVYIYS
+1176 ALNRKVEAVYIYS
-1189 IYLDR
+1189 THLDKK
-1194 RIRL
+1194 ICILT

>member
-1 MQQLH
+1 MSTKWTSNQLQAINKKDKNILVAAAA

-17 IVNKI
+17 IINKI
-22 INQKIDIDKLLIVT
+22 INEKIDIDKLLIVT

-53 YSKIDENP
+53 YSKIDENS
-61 ENTDLQRQI
+61 ENLDLQRQI
-70 LLLSKANISTIHS
+70 LLLNKANISTIHS

-120 VFEKLY
+120 VFENLY
-126 EENNEQFINLVNTY
+126 EEKNEEFIELVNTY
-140 SGYRDD
+140 SGYRED

-160 QSMPFPEEWI
+160 QSMPFPNEWI
-170 KMSVEKFNLENKL
+170 KESMEKFNLRDEIEK
-183 EQDFA
+183 DFG
-188 KTLWGKILVEYFI
+188 KTLWGEILLEYFI
-201 DEIKSCIN
+201 DEIKSCI
-209 ELEGLSIKLRKE
+209 G
-221 LDLEKYYGVILN
+221 DLEKLAIKLEREFDLERYNSVILN

-244 NQTWDDI
+244 NITWDDI
-251 YVNSNNIKFE
+251 YINLNNIKFE

-273 KDESKSI
+273 KDECKTK
-280 RDGVKDRVKD
+280 RDEIKERVKD
-290 LNKKIFIYSSE
+290 LAKKIFIYSSK
-301 EANKDIY
+301 EANQDIY
-308 EMHSI
+308 EMYSI
-313 LKAIQDVI
+313 LNALQKVI
-321 LEFSSKYQE
+321 LEFSNKYQE

-345 YALKILVKKDEEGNS
+345 YALKILVKKDEEGNY
-360 VPTDIAKN
+360 VPTDIALN

-384 NLVQEYILTTISNGN
+384 NLVQEYILKTISNGN

-423 EKYDKYVLAE
+423 EKYDKYILAE
-433 DENIECKEDTK
+433 DEETQCKEDTK

-451 RSRKNILDITNI
+451 RSRKNVLDFTNI
-463 VFQNIMSK
+463 IFENIMSK
-471 KLGDIDYDE
+471 KLGDIDYNE
-480 KEYLNCGASFEENKD
+480 KEYLNLGANFEECDK
-495 ILTSGKVELD
+495 LTSGKVELN
-505 IIDLSKDETEEDA
+505 IIDLTEDDD
-518 VGVGFLPQG
+518 VGVALLG
-527 HVVSVT
+527 
-533 SLNSDGYPNLDPQ
+533 DPQ
-546 DDVMLEKNE
+546 PNDDEIILEK
-555 TEAKFLANR
+555 TEIEARFVANR

-573 YVYDKKQGYR
+573 HVYDKKQGYR

-649 TVLRSEIG
+649 TVMRSEIG

-683 KKSSE
+683 KNSNE
-688 ESELKQKVISFLNM
+688 ESDLKQKVIRFLDM
-702 LEEWQQKQEYLSLD
+702 LEEWQQKQEYLGLD

-771 KISKSSGDQSSAKL
+771 KISKSSGDVGSAKL

-800 SKGLEFPVVFLC
+800 SKGLEFPIVFLC

-845 IEYNTLAKESI
+845 IEYNTLAKEAI

-881 KLIITGCDK
+881 KLIITGSDK
-890 NLKKSITQKESM
+890 NLKKSIAQKENS
-902 VSKENE
+902 N
-908 KLDIVNIRKA
+908 LDIVDIRKA

-927 VYVNNKEKIDEILEV
+927 VYLNNKDKIDNILEV
-942 NFVNKN
+942 KFVNKN
-948 EINDKSDVKE
+948 DIKEDANNEEQTEKHINDLNNVDKE
-958 DEQLKDNIRSW
+958 
-969 NEENIELQKKVDK
+969 IEDRVDK
-982 LLSWEYPYM
+982 LLSWKYLYI
-991 KSTKIEAKA
+991 KSTEMEGKA

-1010 KELIDITEKPK
+1010 KSLIDITENPK
-1021 FLSEKE
+1021 FLNENQE
-1027 KLNKAEIGTL
+1027 LNKAEIGTL
-1037 MHLIMQKIDFRKTYN
+1037 MHLVLQKLDFRTTYT
-1052 EELVK
+1052 EETIK
-1057 ELIQELIATKIIN
+1057 ELIQQLIASKIIN
-1070 ENQAQY
+1070 ENQAKH
-1076 INIQKILKFTKS
+1076 IDIQKILKFTEAN
-1088 DLYLELKEAKEVQK
+1088 LYKELKEAKEIHK
-1102 EKPFYIYISANEV
+1102 EKPFYIYIPSNEI
-1115 YENQTEEKILVQGII
+1115 YNDETDEKILVQGII
-1130 DLYYINKDDK
+1130 DLYYIDK
-1140 IVLVDYKTDYVTN
+1140 NDKLILVDYKTDYVA

-1165 QLEIYKRALEQ
+1165 QLDIYKRALEQ
-1176 ALKKQVEAVYIYS
+1176 ALNTPVEAVYIYS
-1189 IYLDR
+1189 TYLNKK
-1194 RIRL
+1194 ICILT

>member
-1 MQQLH
+1 MQLLR

-17 IVNKI
+17 IINKI
-22 INQKIDIDKLLIVT
+22 INEKIDIDKLLIVT

-61 ENTDLQRQI
+61 ENLDLQRQI
-70 LLLSKANISTIHS
+70 LLLNKANISTIHS

-120 VFEKLY
+120 VLEKLY
-126 EENNEQFINLVNTY
+126 EEKNEEFIELVNTY

-146 DTLKELILKIYNYS
+146 DSLKELILKIYNYS
-160 QSMPFPEEWI
+160 QSMPFPLEWI
-170 KMSVEKFNLENKL
+170 NESVEKFNLGNKL
-183 EQDFA
+183 DQDFG

-209 ELEGLSIKLRKE
+209 DLESLSIKLERE
-221 LDLEKYYGVILN
+221 FDLERYYLLISN

-244 NQTWDDI
+244 NQTWNDI
-251 YVNSNNIKFE
+251 YINLNNVKFE

-273 KDESKSI
+273 KDKCKEV
-280 RDGVKDRVKD
+280 RDEIKDRVKD
-290 LNKKIFIYSSE
+290 LTKKVFIYSSE
-301 EANKDIY
+301 EANQDIY
-308 EMHSI
+308 KMYKI
-313 LKAIQDVI
+313 LKSLEKVI
-321 LEFSSKYQE
+321 LEFSNRYQE

-345 YALKILVKKDEEGNS
+345 YALKILVKKDEKSNYI
-360 VPTDIAKN
+360 PTDIALN

-433 DENIECKEDTK
+433 DEESACKEDTK
-444 IQLFKNF
+444 IQLFNNF
-451 RSRKNILDITNI
+451 RSRKNVLDFTNI
-463 VFQNIMSK
+463 IFENIMSK
-471 KLGDIDYDE
+471 KLGDIDYNE
-480 KEYLNCGASFEENKD
+480 KEYLNLGANFEECKE
-495 ILTSGKVELD
+495 LTSGKVELD
-505 IIDLSKDETEEDA
+505 IIDLTSEETEENETDE
-518 VGVGFLPQG
+518 LI
-527 HVVSVT
+527 
-533 SLNSDGYPNLDPQ
+533 
-546 DDVMLEKNE
+546 LEKTE
-555 TEAKFLANR
+555 LEAKYVANR
-564 IKELLDSDL
+564 IKEVLNSNLHI
-573 YVYDKKQGYR
+573 YDKKQGYR

-649 TVLRSEIG
+649 TVMRSEIG

-663 LVEIRLASK
+663 LVEIRLTSK

-683 KKSSE
+683 KNSNE
-688 ESELKQKVISFLNM
+688 ESELKQKVIYFLNM
-702 LEEWQQKQEYLSLD
+702 LEKWQQKQEYLALD

-771 KISKSSGDQSSAKL
+771 KISKSSGDAGSAKL

-845 IEYNTLAKESI
+845 IEYNTLAKEAI

-890 NLKKSITQKESM
+890 NLKKSISE
-902 VSKENE
+902 KENSN
-908 KLDIVNIRKA
+908 LDIVNIRKA

-927 VYVNNKEKIDEILEV
+927 VYLNDKEKINDILEV
-942 NFVNKN
+942 DFINKSEIKEELDNKEEKN
-948 EINDKSDVKE
+948 ES
-958 DEQLKDNIRSW
+958 NIKYW
-969 NEENIELQKKVDK
+969 NEIDKKIEKNVDK
-982 LLSWEYPYM
+982 ILSWEYPYI
-991 KSTKIEAKA
+991 KSTEIQGKA

-1010 KELIDITEKPK
+1010 KGLIDITEKPK
-1021 FLSEKE
+1021 FLNENQ

-1037 MHLIMQKIDFRKTYN
+1037 MHLILQKLDFSITYTEKTI
-1052 EELVK
+1052 K
-1057 ELIQELIATKIIN
+1057 ELIQKLIASKIIN
-1070 ENQAQY
+1070 ENQSKY
-1076 INIQKILKFTKS
+1076 INIQKILKFTES
-1088 DLYLELKEAKEVQK
+1088 DLYKELKEAKEANK
-1102 EKPFYIYISANEV
+1102 EKPFYIYISSNEI
-1115 YENQTEEKILVQGII
+1115 YNDETGEKILVQGII
-1130 DLYYINKDDK
+1130 DLYYIDK
-1140 IVLVDYKTDYVTN
+1140 NDKLILVDYKTDYVAN
-1153 NNEQE
+1153 DAEQE
-1158 LIDKYKG
+1158 LVDKYKG

-1176 ALKKQVEAVYIYS
+1176 ALNKKVEAVYIYS
-1189 IYLDR
+1189 TCLDKK
-1194 RIRL
+1194 ICVST

>member
-1 MQQLH
+1 MQLLR

-17 IVNKI
+17 IINKI
-22 INQKIDIDKLLIVT
+22 INEKIDIDKLLIVT

-61 ENTDLQRQI
+61 ENLDLQRQI
-70 LLLSKANISTIHS
+70 LLLNKANISTIHS

-97 VSSNFRI
+97 ISSNFRI

-112 LKQETLEE
+112 LKQESLEE
-120 VFEKLY
+120 IFEKLY
-126 EENNEQFINLVNTY
+126 EEKNEEFIELVNTY

-146 DTLKELILKIYNYS
+146 DSLKELILKIYNYS
-160 QSMPFPEEWI
+160 QSMPFPAEWI
-170 KMSVEKFNLENKL
+170 NESVEKFNLSDKL
-183 EQDFA
+183 EQDFG

-201 DEIKSCIN
+201 DEIKSCISD
-209 ELEGLSIKLRKE
+209 LESLVIKLQRE
-221 LDLEKYYGVILN
+221 LDLEKYYSVILN
-233 DIENLKSLVKE
+233 DIENLKKLVKE
-244 NQTWDDI
+244 NESWNDI
-251 YVNSNNIKFE
+251 YINLNNIKFE

-273 KDESKSI
+273 KDECKEV
-280 RDGVKDRVKD
+280 RDEVKERVKD

-301 EANKDIY
+301 EANQDIY
-308 EMHSI
+308 EMYKI
-313 LKAIQDVI
+313 LKSLEKVI
-321 LEFSSKYQE
+321 LEFSNRYQE

-345 YALKILVKKDEEGNS
+345 YALKILVKKDEEENY
-360 VPTDIAKN
+360 VPTDIALN

-423 EKYDKYVLAE
+423 EKYDKYILAE
-433 DENIECKEDTK
+433 DEETTCNEDTK

-451 RSRKNILDITNI
+451 RSRKNVLDFTNI
-463 VFQNIMSK
+463 IFENIMSK
-471 KLGDIDYDE
+471 KLGDIDYNE
-480 KEYLNCGASFEENKD
+480 KEYLNLGANFEECNE
-495 ILTSGKVELD
+495 LTSGKVELD
-505 IIDLSKDETEEDA
+505 IIDLAENDD
-518 VGVGFLPQG
+518 VGVDD
-527 HVVSVT
+527 SV
-533 SLNSDGYPNLDPQ
+533 DPKQ
-546 DDVMLEKNE
+546 QNDDEQILEKTE
-555 TEAKFLANR
+555 LEAKFVANK
-564 IKELLDSDL
+564 IKELLDSNL
-573 YVYDKKQGYR
+573 HVYDKKQGYR

-649 TVLRSEIG
+649 TVMRSEIG

-683 KKSSE
+683 KNKSE
-688 ESELKQKVISFLNM
+688 ESKLKQKVIGFLKM
-702 LEEWQQKQEYLSLD
+702 LEEWQQKQEYLALD

-771 KISKSSGDQSSAKL
+771 KISKSSGDGLSAKL

-824 QSILLHQDMG
+824 ESILLHQDMG

-845 IEYNTLAKESI
+845 IEYNTLAKEAI
-856 RVKTLNEILS
+856 KVKTLNEILS

-890 NLKKSITQKESM
+890 DLKKSILQKENS
-902 VSKENE
+902 N
-908 KLDIVNIRKA
+908 LDIVNIRKA

-927 VYVNNKEKIDEILEV
+927 VYLNNKEKIDDILEAD
-942 NFVNKN
+942 FINKN
-948 EINDKSDVKE
+948 EIKEELDKKE
-958 DEQLKDNIRSW
+958 QETESNIRLW
-969 NEENIELQKKVDK
+969 NEVDK
-982 LLSWEYPYM
+982 ELENKVEKLLNWEYPYI
-991 KSTKIEAKA
+991 KSTMIAVKA
-1000 SVTDIAKGKK
+1000 SVTEISKGKK
-1010 KELIDITEKPK
+1010 KDLIDITEKPK
-1021 FLSEKE
+1021 FLSEKQE
-1027 KLNKAEIGTL
+1027 LNKAEIGTL
-1037 MHLIMQKIDFRKTYN
+1037 MHLVLQKLDFSKIYTQGTI
-1052 EELVK
+1052 K
-1057 ELIQELIATKIIN
+1057 ELIQELIASKIIN
-1070 ENQAQY
+1070 ENQSKY
-1076 INIQKILKFTKS
+1076 INIQKILKFTES
-1088 DLYLELKEAKEVQK
+1088 DLYKELKVAKEVHK
-1102 EKPFYIYISANEV
+1102 EKPFYIYISSNEI
-1115 YENQTEEKILVQGII
+1115 YNDETDEKILVQGII
-1130 DLYYINKDDK
+1130 DLYYIDK
-1140 IVLVDYKTDYVTN
+1140 NGKLILVDYKTDYVAN

-1176 ALKKQVEAVYIYS
+1176 ALNKPVEAVYIYS
-1189 IYLDR
+1189 TDLGKKVLI
-1194 RIRL
+1194 

>member
-1 MQQLH
+1 MQQLR

-22 INQKIDIDKLLIVT
+22 INERIDIDKLLIVT
-36 FTNAAASEMRQR
+36 FTNAAAAEMRQR

-53 YSKIDENP
+53 YQKIDENP
-61 ENTDLQRQI
+61 DNTNLQKQII
-70 LLLSKANISTIHS
+70 LLNKANISTIHA

-97 VSSNFRI
+97 ISSNFRI

-126 EENNEQFINLVNTY
+126 EEKNEQFINLVNTY

-146 DTLKELILKIYNYS
+146 DSLKELILKIYNYS

-170 KMSVEKFNLENKL
+170 KESTEKFNLREAI
-183 EQDFA
+183 EQDFS
-188 KTLWGKILVEYFI
+188 KTLWGKILVDFFY
-201 DEIKSCIN
+201 DEVKSCISD
-209 ELEGLSIKLRKE
+209 LEKVSTNLKEE
-221 LDLEKYYGVILN
+221 LDLEKYYGIILN
-233 DIENLKSLVKE
+233 DIENLKSLVKDD
-244 NQTWDDI
+244 QTWDDI
-251 YVNSNNIKFE
+251 YIKINNIKFE
-261 TWPRQAKTDCEL
+261 TWPRQAKTDSEL
-273 KDESKSI
+273 KDKCKEI
-280 RDGVKDRVKD
+280 RDNVKNRIKD
-290 LNKKIFIYSSE
+290 LSKKLFIYSSN
-301 EANKDIY
+301 EANIDIY
-308 EMHSI
+308 EMYTI
-313 LKAIQDVI
+313 LKAMQDVI
-321 LEFSSKYQE
+321 LEFSKKYKE

-345 YALKILVKKDEEGNS
+345 YALKILVEKDKEDNYI
-360 VPTDIAKN
+360 PTDVAMN
-368 YKEKFVEIA
+368 YKKKFVEIA

-433 DENIECKEDTK
+433 DTNIECKEDTK
-444 IQLFKNF
+444 IQLFQNF

-463 VFQNIMSK
+463 IFEDIMSK
-471 KLGDIDYDE
+471 KLGDIDYNE
-480 KEYLNCGASFEENKD
+480 KEYLNCGAKFEEPNEE
-495 ILTSGKVELD
+495 ILASGKVELD
-505 IIDLSKDETEEDA
+505 IIDLADEED
-518 VGVGFLPQG
+518 GVEDNEAEE
-527 HVVSVT
+527 VI
-533 SLNSDGYPNLDPQ
+533 
-546 DDVMLEKNE
+546 LEKAE
-555 TEAKFLANR
+555 IEAKFVANR
-564 IKELLDSDL
+564 IKELLDSNL
-573 YVYDKKQGYR
+573 HVYDRKQGYR

-596 TSNVANIYEKEL
+596 TSNVANIYEREL

-627 EIQTILSVLRIIDNP
+627 EIQTILSVLKIIDNP
-642 NSDIPLV
+642 NSDIPLAC
-649 TVLRSEIG
+649 VLRSEIG

-663 LVEIRLASK
+663 LVEIRLNSK
-672 NTSYYEALEEV
+672 NTSYYEALEAM
-683 KKSSE
+683 KNSNE
-688 ESELKQKVISFLNM
+688 ESALKIKVIEFLKM

-737 GELKT
+737 GEVKT

-771 KISKSSGDQSSAKL
+771 KISKSSGDMGSAKL

-845 IEYNTLAKESI
+845 IEYSTLAKEAI
-856 RVKTLNEILS
+856 RIKSLNEILS
-866 EEMRLLYVALTRAKE
+866 EEMRLLYVATTRAKE

-890 NLKKSITQKESM
+890 NLKKSLAEKESM
-902 VSKENE
+902 TSKANSE
-908 KLDIVNIRKA
+908 KLDIANIRKA

-927 VYVNNKEKIDEILEV
+927 VYVNNKDKIEDILETK
-942 NFVNKN
+942 FLNKN
-948 EINDKSDVKE
+948 EIKENETSDE
-958 DEQLKDNIRSW
+958 
-969 NEENIELQKKVDK
+969 NEEVDSELENWINKDQELLSKVDK
-982 LLSWEYPYM
+982 LLSWKYPYM
-991 KSTKIEAKA
+991 MSTKIEGKA
-1000 SVTDIAKGKK
+1000 SVTDIAKHKK
-1010 KELIDITEKPK
+1010 KEVIDITEKPK
-1021 FLSEKE
+1021 FLNQSEE
-1027 KLNKAEIGTL
+1027 LSKAEIGTL
-1037 MHLIMQKIDFRKTYN
+1037 MHLIMQKLDFKKDYDERDI
-1052 EELVK
+1052 K
-1057 ELIQELIATKIIN
+1057 ELIQELIASKIIN
-1070 ENQAQY
+1070 ENQAKY
-1076 INIQKILKFTKS
+1076 INVKKILNFARS
-1088 DLYLELKEAKEVQK
+1088 DFYKELKEAKEIQK
-1102 EKPFYIYISANEV
+1102 ERPFYIYISSKEI
-1115 YENQTEEKILVQGII
+1115 YDDEIDEKILVQGII
-1130 DLYYINKDDK
+1130 DLYYINKDDQL
-1140 IVLVDYKTDYVTN
+1140 ILVDYKTDYVPN

-1165 QLEIYKRALEQ
+1165 QLSIYKRALEQ
-1176 ALKKQVEAVYIYS
+1176 ALNRKVEAAYIYS
-1189 IYLDR
+1189 IYLDKK
-1194 RIRL
+1194 IECKL

>member
-1 MQQLH
+1 MQQLL

-17 IVNKI
+17 IINKI
-22 INQKIDIDKLLIVT
+22 INEKIDIDKLLIVT
-36 FTNAAASEMRQR
+36 FTNAVASEMRQR

-53 YSKIDENP
+53 YSKIDANP
-61 ENTDLQRQI
+61 DNLDLQRQI
-70 LLLSKANISTIHS
+70 LLLNKANISTIHS

-126 EENNEQFINLVNTY
+126 EEKNEEFIELVNTY

-146 DTLKELILKIYNYS
+146 ESLKELILKIYNYS
-160 QSMPFPEEWI
+160 QSMPFPGEWI
-170 KMSVEKFNLENKL
+170 KKSVEKFNLKDEL
-183 EQDFA
+183 EKDFG
-188 KTLWGKILVEYFI
+188 KTLWDKILLEYFI
-201 DEIKSCIN
+201 DEIKSCIRDLE
-209 ELEGLSIKLRKE
+209 ELTIKLQRE
-221 LDLEKYYGVILN
+221 FDLERYYSVISS
-233 DIENLKSLVKE
+233 DIENLKSLIKE

-251 YVNSNNIKFE
+251 YINLNNIKFE
-261 TWPRQAKTDCEL
+261 TWPRQAKTDCDL
-273 KDESKSI
+273 KDECKVV
-280 RDGVKDRVKD
+280 RDEVKERVKD
-290 LNKKIFIYSSE
+290 LAKKIFIYSSK
-301 EANKDIY
+301 EANEDIY
-308 EMHSI
+308 EMHNI
-313 LKAIQDVI
+313 LNALQKVI
-321 LEFSSKYQE
+321 LEFSNKYQE

-345 YALKILVKKDEEGNS
+345 YALKILVKKDEKGNYI
-360 VPTDIAKN
+360 PTDVALN

-399 NIFMVGDV
+399 NVFMVGDV

-423 EKYDKYVLAE
+423 EKYDRYILAE
-433 DENIECKEDTK
+433 DEDTQCKEDTK

-451 RSRKNILDITNI
+451 RSRKNVLDFTNI
-463 VFQNIMSK
+463 IFENLMSK
-471 KLGDIDYDE
+471 KLGDIDYNE
-480 KEYLNCGASFEENKD
+480 KEYLNLGANFEKTNE
-495 ILTSGKVELD
+495 LTSGKVELD
-505 IIDLSKDETEEDA
+505 VIDLSSEEVEENELDE
-518 VGVGFLPQG
+518 VI
-527 HVVSVT
+527 
-533 SLNSDGYPNLDPQ
+533 
-546 DDVMLEKNE
+546 LEK
-555 TEAKFLANR
+555 TELEARFVANR
-564 IKELLDSDL
+564 IKELVDSNL
-573 YVYDKKQGYR
+573 HVYDKKQGYR

-627 EIQTILSVLRIIDNP
+627 EIQTILAVLRIIDNP

-649 TVLRSEIG
+649 TVMRSEIG

-672 NTSYYEALEEV
+672 NTSYYEALEEI
-683 KKSSE
+683 KNSNE
-688 ESELKQKVISFLNM
+688 ESKMKQKVIDFLNM
-702 LEEWQQKQEYLSLD
+702 LEEWQQKQEYLALD

-737 GELKT
+737 GEIKT

-760 KGLYNFINYID
+760 KGLYNFISYID
-771 KISKSSGDQSSAKL
+771 KISKSSGDVGSAKL

-845 IEYNTLAKESI
+845 IEYNTLAKEAI

-890 NLKKSITQKESM
+890 NIKKSIAQKE
-902 VSKENE
+902 NLN
-908 KLDIVNIRKA
+908 LDIVNIRKS

-927 VYVNNKEKIDEILEV
+927 VYINNKEKTEDILEV

-948 EINDKSDVKE
+948 NIKENEKIEEQSKESIDNINEVDKELE
-958 DEQLKDNIRSW
+958 DE
-969 NEENIELQKKVDK
+969 VDK
-982 LLSWEYPYM
+982 LLNWKYSYI
-991 KSTKIEAKA
+991 KSTGMEGKA
-1000 SVTDIAKGKK
+1000 SVTEITKGKK
-1010 KELIDITEKPK
+1010 KNIIDITETPK
-1021 FLSEKE
+1021 FLKE
-1027 KLNKAEIGTL
+1027 NQELNKAEIGTL
-1037 MHLIMQKIDFRKTYN
+1037 MHLILQKIDFCKTYT
-1052 EELVK
+1052 EETIK
-1057 ELIQELIATKIIN
+1057 ELIQELMASKIIN
-1070 ENQAQY
+1070 ENQIRY
-1076 INIQKILKFTKS
+1076 INTQKILKFIES
-1088 DLYLELKEAKEVQK
+1088 DLYKELGEAKEVYK
-1102 EKPFYIYISANEV
+1102 EKPFYIYISSNEI
-1115 YENQTEEKILVQGII
+1115 YNDETNEKILVQGII
-1130 DLYYINKDDK
+1130 DLYYIDK
-1140 IVLVDYKTDYVTN
+1140 NDKLTLVDYKTDYVAN
-1153 NNEQE
+1153 DNEQE

-1176 ALKKQVEAVYIYS
+1176 ALNRKVEAVYIYS
-1189 IYLDR
+1189 THLDKK
-1194 RIRL
+1194 ICILT

>member
-1 MQQLH
+1 MQLLR

-17 IVNKI
+17 IINKI
-22 INQKIDIDKLLIVT
+22 INEKIDIDKLLIVT

-61 ENTDLQRQI
+61 ENLDLQRQI
-70 LLLSKANISTIHS
+70 LLLNKANISTIHS

-97 VSSNFRI
+97 ISSNFRI

-112 LKQETLEE
+112 LKQESLEE
-120 VFEKLY
+120 IFEKLY
-126 EENNEQFINLVNTY
+126 EEKNEEFIELVNTY

-146 DTLKELILKIYNYS
+146 DSLKELILKIYNYS
-160 QSMPFPEEWI
+160 QSMPFPAEWI
-170 KMSVEKFNLENKL
+170 NESVEKFNLSDKL
-183 EQDFA
+183 EQDFG

-201 DEIKSCIN
+201 DEIKSCISD
-209 ELEGLSIKLRKE
+209 LESLVIKLQRE
-221 LDLEKYYGVILN
+221 LDLEKYYSVILN
-233 DIENLKSLVKE
+233 DIENLKKLVKE
-244 NQTWDDI
+244 NESWNDI
-251 YVNSNNIKFE
+251 YINLNNIKFE

-273 KDESKSI
+273 KDECKEV
-280 RDGVKDRVKD
+280 RDEVKERVKD

-301 EANKDIY
+301 EANQDIY
-308 EMHSI
+308 EMYKI
-313 LKAIQDVI
+313 LKSLEKVI
-321 LEFSSKYQE
+321 LEFSNRYQE

-345 YALKILVKKDEEGNS
+345 YALKILVKKDEEENY
-360 VPTDIAKN
+360 VPTDIALN

-423 EKYDKYVLAE
+423 EKYDKYILAE
-433 DENIECKEDTK
+433 DEETTCNEDTK

-451 RSRKNILDITNI
+451 RSRKNVLDFTNI
-463 VFQNIMSK
+463 IFENIMSK
-471 KLGDIDYDE
+471 KLGDIDYNE
-480 KEYLNCGASFEENKD
+480 KEYLNLGANFEECNE
-495 ILTSGKVELD
+495 LTSGKVELD
-505 IIDLSKDETEEDA
+505 IIDLAENDD
-518 VGVGFLPQG
+518 VGVDD
-527 HVVSVT
+527 SV
-533 SLNSDGYPNLDPQ
+533 DPKQ
-546 DDVMLEKNE
+546 QNDDEQILEKTE
-555 TEAKFLANR
+555 LEAKFVANK
-564 IKELLDSDL
+564 IKELLDSNL
-573 YVYDKKQGYR
+573 HVYDKKQGYR

-596 TSNVANIYEKEL
+596 TSNVANTYEKEL

-649 TVLRSEIG
+649 TVMRSEIG

-683 KKSSE
+683 KNKSE
-688 ESELKQKVISFLNM
+688 ESKLKQKVIGFLKM
-702 LEEWQQKQEYLSLD
+702 LEEWQQKQEYLALD

-771 KISKSSGDQSSAKL
+771 KISKSSGDGLSAKL

-824 QSILLHQDMG
+824 ESILLHQDMG

-845 IEYNTLAKESI
+845 IEYNTLAKEAI
-856 RVKTLNEILS
+856 KVKTLNEILS

-890 NLKKSITQKESM
+890 DLKKSILQKENS
-902 VSKENE
+902 N
-908 KLDIVNIRKA
+908 LDIVNIRKA

-927 VYVNNKEKIDEILEV
+927 VYLNNEDKTDDILEV

-948 EINDKSDVKE
+948 DIEETENNKEETEKSINDLNEVDKE
-958 DEQLKDNIRSW
+958 L
-969 NEENIELQKKVDK
+969 EEKVDK
-982 LLSWEYPYM
+982 LLNWKYQYIN
-991 KSTKIEAKA
+991 STEMEGKT
-1000 SVTDIAKGKK
+1000 SVTDIAKG
-1010 KELIDITEKPK
+1010 
-1021 FLSEKE
+1021 
-1027 KLNKAEIGTL
+1027 
-1037 MHLIMQKIDFRKTYN
+1037 
-1052 EELVK
+1052 
-1057 ELIQELIATKIIN
+1057 
-1070 ENQAQY
+1070 
-1076 INIQKILKFTKS
+1076 
-1088 DLYLELKEAKEVQK
+1088 
-1102 EKPFYIYISANEV
+1102 
-1115 YENQTEEKILVQGII
+1115 
-1130 DLYYINKDDK
+1130 
-1140 IVLVDYKTDYVTN
+1140 
-1153 NNEQE
+1153 
-1158 LIDKYKG
+1158 
-1165 QLEIYKRALEQ
+1165 
-1176 ALKKQVEAVYIYS
+1176 
-1189 IYLDR
+1189 
-1194 RIRL
+1194 

>member
-1 MQQLH
+1 M
-6 GSGKTTVLVER
+6 LVER

-22 INQKIDIDKLLIVT
+22 INERIDIDKLLIVT
-36 FTNAAASEMRQR
+36 FTNAAAAEMRQR

-53 YSKIDENP
+53 YEKIDENP
-61 ENTDLQRQI
+61 DNTDLQKQII
-70 LLLSKANISTIHS
+70 LLNKANISTIHA

-97 VSSNFRI
+97 ISSNFRI

-126 EENNEQFINLVNTY
+126 EEKNEQFTNLVNTY

-146 DTLKELILKIYNYS
+146 DSLKELILKIYNYS

-170 KMSVEKFNLENKL
+170 KESTEKFNLKNSL
-183 EQDFA
+183 EQDFSD
-188 KTLWGKILVEYFI
+188 TSWGKILVDFFY
-201 DEIKSCIN
+201 DEVKSCISD
-209 ELEGLSIKLRKE
+209 LEKVSTNLKE
-221 LDLEKYYGVILN
+221 DLDLERYYGVILN
-233 DIENLKSLVKE
+233 DIENLKSLVKDD
-244 NQTWDDI
+244 QTWDDI
-251 YVNSNNIKFE
+251 YIKINNIKFE
-261 TWPRQAKTDCEL
+261 TWPRQAKADCEL
-273 KDESKSI
+273 KDKCKEI
-280 RDGVKDRVKD
+280 RDNVKNRIKD
-290 LNKKIFIYSSE
+290 LSKKLFIYSSN
-301 EANKDIY
+301 EANIDIY
-308 EMHSI
+308 EMYTI
-313 LKAIQDVI
+313 LKAMQDVI
-321 LEFSSKYQE
+321 LEFSKKYQE

-345 YALKILVKKDEEGNS
+345 YALKILVRKDEEGS
-360 VPTDIAKN
+360 YIPTDVAMN
-368 YKEKFVEIA
+368 YKNKFVEIA

-433 DENIECKEDTK
+433 DEEIKCMEDTK
-444 IQLFKNF
+444 IQLFQNF

-463 VFQNIMSK
+463 IFEDIMSK
-471 KLGDIDYDE
+471 KLGDIDYNE
-480 KEYLNCGASFEENKD
+480 KEYLNCGANFEEPNEE
-495 ILTSGKVELD
+495 ILISGKVELD
-505 IIDLSKDETEEDA
+505 IIDLADEENDIEENE
-518 VGVGFLPQG
+518 VEEVI
-527 HVVSVT
+527 
-533 SLNSDGYPNLDPQ
+533 
-546 DDVMLEKNE
+546 LEKAE
-555 TEAKFLANR
+555 IEARFVANR
-564 IKELLDSDL
+564 IKELLDSNL
-573 YVYDKKQGYR
+573 HVYDRKQGYR

-596 TSNVANIYEKEL
+596 TSNVANIYEREL

-627 EIQTILSVLRIIDNP
+627 EIQTILSVLKIIDNP
-642 NSDIPLV
+642 NSDIPLAC
-649 TVLRSEIG
+649 VLRSEIG

-663 LVEIRLASK
+663 LVEIRLNSK
-672 NTSYYEALEEV
+672 NTSYYEALEEM
-683 KKSSE
+683 KNSNE
-688 ESELKQKVISFLNM
+688 ESALKFKVIEFLKM

-771 KISKSSGDQSSAKL
+771 KISKSSGDMGSAKL

-845 IEYNTLAKESI
+845 IEYSTLAKEAI
-856 RVKTLNEILS
+856 RIKSLNEILS
-866 EEMRLLYVALTRAKE
+866 EEMRLLYVATTRAKE

-890 NLKKSITQKESM
+890 NLKKSLSEKESM
-902 VSKENE
+902 TSKVNSE
-908 KLDIVNIRKA
+908 KLDIANIRKA

-927 VYVNNKEKIDEILEV
+927 IYVNNKDKIEDILETE
-942 NFVNKN
+942 FLNKN
-948 EINDKSDVKE
+948 EIKENEVYDK
-958 DEQLKDNIRSW
+958 
-969 NEENIELQKKVDK
+969 NEEVNSELEDWKNEGQELLSKVDK
-982 LLSWEYPYM
+982 LLSWKYPYM
-991 KSTKIEAKA
+991 TSTKIEGKA

-1010 KELIDITEKPK
+1010 KELVDITEKPK
-1021 FLSEKE
+1021 FLNKNEELS
-1027 KLNKAEIGTL
+1027 KAEIGTL
-1037 MHLIMQKIDFRKTYN
+1037 MHLIMQKLDFKKDYD
-1052 EELVK
+1052 EKDIK
-1057 ELIQELIATKIIN
+1057 ELIQELIASKIIN
-1070 ENQAQY
+1070 ENQAKY
-1076 INIQKILKFTKS
+1076 INDKKILNFTRS
-1088 DLYLELKEAKEVQK
+1088 DFYKELKEAKEIQK
-1102 EKPFYIYISANEV
+1102 ERPFYIYISSKEI
-1115 YENQTEEKILVQGII
+1115 YDDETDEKILVQGII
-1130 DLYYINKDDK
+1130 DLYYINKDDQL
-1140 IVLVDYKTDYVTN
+1140 ILVDYKTDYVAN

-1165 QLEIYKRALEQ
+1165 QLSIYKRALEQ
-1176 ALKKQVEAVYIYS
+1176 ALNRKVETAYIYS
-1189 IYLDR
+1189 IYLDKK
-1194 RIRL
+1194 IECKI